1 MNKRMIAT
9 YQLMMKIQKIGK
21 NQKKVLQKSKLMIN
35 MNMKLLEAVMNHQ
48 YKKKVQIR
56 VK

>member
-1 MNKRMIAT
+1 MTAT
-9 YQLMMKIQKIGK
+9 YQLMTKIQKIGK
-21 NQKKVLQKSKLMIN
+21 NQKKVLQKNKLMIN
-35 MNMKLLEAVMNHQ
+35 MNMKLLEVVMNHQ

>member
-1 MNKRMIAT
+1 MNKRMIVT

>member
-1 MNKRMIAT
+1 MNKRMIVT

-21 NQKKVLQKSKLMIN
+21 NQKKVLQKNKLMIS
-35 MNMKLLEAVMNHQ
+35 MNMKLLEVVMNHQ
-48 YKKKVQIR
+48 YKKKAQIR